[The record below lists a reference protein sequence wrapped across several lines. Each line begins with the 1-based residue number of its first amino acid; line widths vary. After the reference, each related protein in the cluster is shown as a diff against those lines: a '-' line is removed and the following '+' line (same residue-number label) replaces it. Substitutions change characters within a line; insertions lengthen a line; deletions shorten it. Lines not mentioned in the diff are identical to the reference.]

1 MRALERSRWLPWL
14 LLSPVLVFFAVWNIV
29 PLLWMVGM
37 SFYNYSLTTGKA
49 PRFIGFDNYLDFL
62 DNVDVWSALST
73 TFGFL
78 LASVI
83 FTTILGVLLGF
94 LFWGSAR
101 MPGRRLALALL
112 FSPMVLTPAA
122 IGTFFR
128 LNYDPTFGVIGFLTT
143 RLTGGHVNYLGD
155 ENYAMPALL
164 AVDVWMWTP
173 FMVLITLAALSSVPA
188 AELEA
193 AEVDRLSLFHRL
205 RYVILPHAK
214 FIFMLGIILR
224 TIDSF
229 KVMDLVYQLTRGG
242 PGGRTEVI
250 GVMMFR
256 KAFEGLT
263 MGWTSGIAVITL
275 LTAVAFTAIFLYVL
289 NLRRRSALHDEEL
302 QHAAP
307 AAEA

>member
-1 MRALERSRWLPWL
+1 MPAMRSLEKSRWLPWVL
-14 LLSPVLVFFAVWNIV
+14 LTPVLAFFVVWNFV
-29 PLLWMVGM
+29 PLLWMLGM
-37 SFYNYSLTTGKA
+37 SFYNYSLTSGKP

-78 LASVI
+78 IASVAL
-83 FTTILGVLLGF
+83 TTLLGTLLGF

-128 LNYDPTFGVIGFLTT
+128 LNYDPTFGVIGYLTT
-143 RLTGGHVNYLGD
+143 RLTGEQVNFLGD
-155 ENYAMPALL
+155 ERWALAALL

-242 PGGRTEVI
+242 PGGKTEVI
-250 GVMMFR
+250 GLMMFR
-256 KAFEGLT
+256 KAFEALT

-289 NLRRRSALHDEEL
+289 NLRRRRELIDEA
-302 QHAAP
+302 QQA
-307 AAEA
+307 